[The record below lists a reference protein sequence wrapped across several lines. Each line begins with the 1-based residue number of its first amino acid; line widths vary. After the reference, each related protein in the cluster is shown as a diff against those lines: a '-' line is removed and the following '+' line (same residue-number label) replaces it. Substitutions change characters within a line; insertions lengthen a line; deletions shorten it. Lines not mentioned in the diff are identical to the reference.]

1 MDRSVDGD
9 RFAELIGSMAETYRR
24 DLTAGLVEG
33 YWLALRDLPL
43 AAVER
48 GAEMCLRE
56 CQFMPAPVEIR
67 ERSGAAG
74 SDQAEQAWEALL
86 GAIRKTAGE
95 DVTFEDG
102 AIALI
107 VGRMGGWEHV
117 TGLSSEELLKWGRK
131 EFLGLYRSHV
141 RQGGPVEPTTVHG
154 WLAAGSPKGCTGHLR
169 IRAPYLEP
177 VPRVGP

>member
-1 MDRSVDGD
+1 MMQTADRP
-9 RFAELIGSMAETYRR
+9 RFARLLGAVAEAFRR
-24 DLTAGLVEG
+24 DVTEALVEG
-33 YWLALRDLPL
+33 YWLALRDLPI

-67 ERSGAAG
+67 ERSGVAG

-86 GAIRKTAGE
+86 GAIRRTAGE

-117 TGLSSEELLKWGRK
+117 TGLPSEELLKWGRK
-131 EFLGLYRSHV
+131 EFLGLYRAHV
-141 RQGGPVEPTTVHG
+141 RQGGPVEAATVPG
-154 WLAAGSPKGCTGHLR
+154 WLGAGSPKGCASHLR
-169 IRAPYLEP
+169 VPATYLEP
-177 VPRVGP
+177 AQRIGP